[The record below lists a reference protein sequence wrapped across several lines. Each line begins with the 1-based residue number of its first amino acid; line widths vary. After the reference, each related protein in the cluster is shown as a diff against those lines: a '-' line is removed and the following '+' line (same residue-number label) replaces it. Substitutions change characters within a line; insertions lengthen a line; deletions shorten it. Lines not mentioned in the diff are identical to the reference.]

1 MHRLQRSATMH
12 RLLELAV
19 IPAVLLSMT
28 ACQSPSPSPTPGE
41 GPGPVE
47 APAPAEAPAAE
58 APPGKHGMEPPMTF
72 TLSGPESVSAG
83 QTLTLVAEIR
93 RTFLSPVPMHIDL
106 AVPSGVVIVEGKASE
121 TLVDTD
127 QRLLTRTW
135 VLRLGEVPAEDLE
148 VKVAWQADTWG
159 ASAVRAYRFGRPE
172 PKLVTPERDG
182 PELAPA
188 GLRPGRGIRVT
199 PIEGGMAPEPSKP

>member
-12 RLLELAV
+12 RLLELAT
-19 IPAVLLSMT
+19 IPAVLLSCT
-28 ACQSPSPSPTPGE
+28 ACQSPSPAPATP
-41 GPGPVE
+41 PAE
-47 APAPAEAPAAE
+47 APAPAADT
-58 APPGKHGMEPPMTF
+58 PPGRHGMEPPMTF

-106 AVPSGVVIVEGKASE
+106 AVPRGVVILEGKASE
-121 TLVDTD
+121 TLVDTE

-182 PELAPA
+182 PELAPP

-199 PIEGGMAPEPSKP
+199 PEGDKAEPSKP